1 MSMHTK
7 PVSPASSEESSPL
20 VSIIMN
26 CYNASATLQE
36 ALDSVLAQSY
46 TAWEIIFFDSAST
59 DHSLHMARA
68 FAHALNEKAHT
79 GQECG
84 VMHCIAHPRRV
95 VLGEARSRAVRCAQG
110 QYIAFLD
117 CDDVWMPQKLAL
129 QVACLQA
136 QPHMDVVCTNTEFFS
151 AEKNGAKLFDTAV
164 PARGHVFATLVQRQ
178 WMVLSSVMLRA
189 QALHIWQQKSALL
202 GHTGVFDP
210 CLQMAADADVFYRL
224 AYAGQC
230 DFIAQVL
237 TRRRMHEQNITL
249 QQWEKWSVE
258 TRFILA
264 KLRRVCDDFDE
275 NFPHVVHILT
285 QRALFQEAVALW
297 RQGRGKEAR
306 IVLFQKG
313 KHWSFTPK
321 KIFFTLLSF
330 FSPKLFDCVARMYFS
345 FPAFLRK

>member
-1 MSMHTK
+1 MHTQS
-7 PVSPASSEESSPL
+7 VSSAPSGESSPL

-59 DHSLHMARA
+59 DDSLRIARA
-68 FAHALNEKAHT
+68 FAHALNEKAQT

-84 VMHCIAHPRRV
+84 IMHCIAHAQRV
-95 VLGEARSRAVRCAQG
+95 VLGEARSRAIRCAQG

-129 QVACLQA
+129 QVACLQR
-136 QPHMDVVCTNTEFFS
+136 QPHMDIVCTDTEFFS
-151 AEKNGAKLFDTAV
+151 TDKSTQGAYLFKTAQ
-164 PARGHVFATLVQRQ
+164 PARGHVFAALVQRQ

-189 QALHIWQQKSALL
+189 QALRIWQQKTALL

-237 TRRRMHEQNITL
+237 TRRRIHEQNITL
-249 QQWEKWSVE
+249 QQWEKWPVE
-258 TRFILA
+258 TRFILE
-264 KLRRVCDDFDE
+264 KLRRVCDNFDE
-275 NFPHVVHILT
+275 NFPHVVHTLT

-297 RQGRGKEAR
+297 RQGRAKDAR
-306 IVLFQKG
+306 AVLFPQG
-313 KHWSFTPK
+313 KYWSMTPK
-321 KIFFTLLSF
+321 KVFFVLLSF
-330 FSPKLFDCVARMYFS
+330 FSPKLFDQVARMYFS